1 MGSSSILNLPVL
13 GGQDNVV
20 LPTNRGM
27 KGIESSKQLL
37 RNEENKISSTAS
49 FDMNLQ
55 NSKNQGGY
63 FSRPTNVNDPLSPGS
78 PKDKKPL
85 IAQTSRNTNVLNNKL
100 SSHRFL
106 SPLATNDNAGKA
118 VGAAAAATNL
128 IPPSG
133 IDKYPGA

>member
-20 LPTNRGM
+20 MPTNRGM

-37 RNEENKISSTAS
+37 RNEENKISSTS
-49 FDMNLQ
+49 
-55 NSKNQGGY
+55 GY

-78 PKDKKPL
+78 SKDKKPL

-106 SPLATNDNAGKA
+106 SPLATTDNAGKA